1 MRKEKG
7 RKNDIPS
14 GTVRR
19 RVRRLLFG
27 IIMFYLKIKNTGSL
41 SVCK

>member
-1 MRKEKG
+1 MREEKG

-19 RVRRLLFG
+19 RVRRILFG
-27 IIMFYLKIKNTGSL
+27 IIMRYLRINNAGSL